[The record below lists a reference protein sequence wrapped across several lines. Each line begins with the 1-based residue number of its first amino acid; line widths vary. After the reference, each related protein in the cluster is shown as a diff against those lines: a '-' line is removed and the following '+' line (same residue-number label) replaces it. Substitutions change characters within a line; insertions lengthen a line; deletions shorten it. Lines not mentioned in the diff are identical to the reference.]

1 MLLLLLFVVLF
12 GISDEESYLFLP
24 SLITRILME
33 AGADADS
40 VHEMGSPLY
49 IACSRGHD
57 EVVQLLLQAKYR
69 VPQFA
74 IGADGQRTALHGAC
88 SGGHLRPA
96 QLLLRRFP
104 QNVNVVETNGRTPL
118 HLVCEE
124 YQPSR
129 ILIQGRCEIIRML
142 MQRGASIHA
151 RDRAGNTPVLLAA
164 MSGCIDLMQ
173 TCVDVGGNILD
184 RNRNGRSPIDE
195 ARQRKDTNMM
205 QRLNELQKKIPRSV
219 VLASRFAG
227 YKVTGASPEVVES
240 GGGRRSPEEE
250 KTSSSLM
257 GFRAA
262 SSGLKKGRRAEE
274 EERAAENHQAMLAS
288 GRSDLGAGVMME
300 EEDQSPD
307 ASELVVVMQSRP
319 GSRC

>member
-1 MLLLLLFVVLF
+1 
-12 GISDEESYLFLP
+12 
-24 SLITRILME
+24 
-33 AGADADS
+33 
-40 VHEMGSPLY
+40 
-49 IACSRGHD
+49 
-57 EVVQLLLQAKYR
+57 
-69 VPQFA
+69 
-74 IGADGQRTALHGAC
+74 
-88 SGGHLRPA
+88 
-96 QLLLRRFP
+96 
-104 QNVNVVETNGRTPL
+104 
-118 HLVCEE
+118 
-124 YQPSR
+124 
-129 ILIQGRCEIIRML
+129 ML

-173 TCVDVGGNILD
+173 TCVDLGGSILD

-227 YKVTGASPEVVES
+227 YKVTGASPEMVES
-240 GGGRRSPEEE
+240 VDGRRSPEEE
-250 KTSSSLM
+250 KTSLSLM

-274 EERAAENHQAMLAS
+274 KVMLRRMDEGEERAAENHQAMLAS
-288 GRSDLGAGVMME
+288 GGSDLDAGVMME